1 VEDERIQRV
10 VEDILREGRRKAD
23 EIVERAKKEAEMI
36 LNSARIRAEEEKQ
49 TKIREAEESGR
60 VLKERTVS
68 EAGMRARMDFL
79 AGREKIVDGIME
91 RVLRKFEEIGETS
104 EYRGWLFDSAVRAC
118 FSIGAERVVLRA
130 NERDARFLKTKLEE
144 IAKKSGKRVAIGEP
158 LRTGG
163 GVRVESSEGDVSVDE
178 TIESVVRRNTERIR
192 KRIIDLIS
200 EEG

>member
-1 VEDERIQRV
+1 MEDERIQRV

-158 LRTGG
+158 IRTVG
-163 GVRVESSEGDVSVDE
+163 GVRVESGDGDVSVDE

-192 KRIIDLIS
+192 KRIIELIS

>member
-158 LRTGG
+158 IRTVG
-163 GVRVESSEGDVSVDE
+163 GVRVESGDGDVSVDE

-192 KRIIDLIS
+192 KRIIELIS

>member
-144 IAKKSGKRVAIGEP
+144 IAKKRGKRVAIGEP
-158 LRTGG
+158 IRTVG
-163 GVRVESSEGDVSVDE
+163 GVRVESGDGDVSVDE

-192 KRIIDLIS
+192 KRIIELIS

>member
-1 VEDERIQRV
+1 MEDERIQRV

-49 TKIREAEESGR
+49 TKIREAEKSGR
-60 VLKERTVS
+60 VLKERTIS

-79 AGREKIVDGIME
+79 AGRERIVDGIME
-91 RVLRKFEEIGETS
+91 KVLRRFEEIGETA

-118 FSIGAERVVLRA
+118 SSIEAERVVLRA
-130 NERDARFLKTKLEE
+130 NERDARFLKTRLEE

-158 LRTGG
+158 IRTAG
-163 GVRVESSEGDVSVDE
+163 GVRVESGDGAVSVDE

-192 KRIIDLIS
+192 KRIIELIS